1 MTPLAPTNTF
11 YARSNST
18 MNELTRHA
26 QRLMDQNSSVKKLLA
41 PSDNAVAYRRLQ
53 TMKLAGAD
61 ELAYGDN
68 IKVAQATLAQADTQL
83 GELGNQIQE
92 ATNRVLQGANDT
104 MSANDR
110 KSIAA
115 DLRSILQTIVS
126 NTNVKDARGQPLF
139 GGQDGTTPVTQQADG
154 SFVFALGKQGAIPIG
169 DGQTVDPSA
178 AASEVL
184 AVGGTG
190 GRDLGSILTALI
202 TSFESGTGQV
212 EADQTDLAT
221 ISEQVTQA
229 QSSVGARGAR
239 VDLQAGYYTQAA
251 LEREDAR
258 SAIEDNDFTE
268 TTIQLQKTLTILQA
282 TQASFGQLSKLSL
295 FDYIR

>member
-11 YARSNST
+11 YARSNGT
-18 MNELTRHA
+18 MNELTRQA
-26 QRLMDQNSSVKKLLA
+26 QRLMDQNSSGKKLLA
-41 PSDNAVAYRRLQ
+41 PSDDAVAYRRLE

-68 IKVAQATLAQADTQL
+68 IKVAQATLTQADTQL
-83 GELGNQIQE
+83 GEIGNLLQE

-104 MSANDR
+104 LSANDR
-110 KSIAA
+110 KTIAA
-115 DLRSILQTIVS
+115 DLRSILETIVS
-126 NTNVKDARGQPLF
+126 NVNVKDARGQPLF
-139 GGQDGTTPVTQQADG
+139 GGQDGTAPVTSQPDG
-154 SFVFALGKQGAIPIG
+154 TFVFALGKQGAIPIG
-169 DGQTVDPSA
+169 DGQTVEPSA
-178 AASEVL
+178 SAGEVL

-190 GRDLGSILTALI
+190 GRDLGAILTALI
-202 TSFESGTGQV
+202 TSFESGTGPV
-212 EADQTDLAT
+212 EADQTDLAA
-221 ISEQVTQA
+221 ISEQVIQA

-239 VDLQAGYYTQAA
+239 VELQAGYYTQAA

-282 TQASFGQLSKLSL
+282 TQASFAQLSKLTL